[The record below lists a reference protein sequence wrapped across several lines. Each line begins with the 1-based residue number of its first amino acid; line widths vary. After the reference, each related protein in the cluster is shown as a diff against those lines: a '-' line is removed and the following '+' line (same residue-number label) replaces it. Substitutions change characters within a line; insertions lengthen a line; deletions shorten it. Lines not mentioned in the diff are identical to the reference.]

1 MNLALINNFLQSC
14 TCQLNMYDTKQKV
27 QPGEVLGG
35 KHDVEY
41 AAKVDNVSGLY
52 SKYKKFVHLATP
64 FIDYSRLVYL
74 L

>member
-1 MNLALINNFLQSC
+1 
-14 TCQLNMYDTKQKV
+14 MYDTKQKV

-52 SKYKKFVHLATP
+52 SKYKKFVHLAMP